1 MRFALLV
8 LVIIFLAPSANVL
21 AQGCSDAG
29 FCTIGSIKP
38 QGADS
43 LNPKKQHLTVLLPF
57 GLGDEG
63 VIVYTPGIQYDVR
76 FNKQWALQ
84 ARLTANYATGSL
96 GNATGLGDIF
106 LATTY
111 SPVTKHT
118 WKTAFTFGTKLPLN
132 NSNITTNGKPLPLQY
147 QSSLGTVDVILGA
160 SITNKKWQLA
170 TAYQQPITGSNGN
183 TFLPEYWGTVDA
195 AKFSQGNNFKRKA
208 DVLLR
213 ASYNFFATKQWK
225 VNGGLLG
232 VYHLGKDTYTNA
244 LNQQMSINGSEGLT
258 LNGTF
263 ALWYQASKK
272 ITLGITGGAPF
283 VVRDVRADGLT
294 RSFVVSPELIFQL

>member
-1 MRFALLV
+1 MRLLLV
-8 LVIIFLAPSANVL
+8 VLVTIFLAPSANVL

-43 LNPKKQHLTVLLPF
+43 LNSKKQSITVLLPF

-76 FNKQWALQ
+76 FSKQWALQ

-96 GNATGLGDIF
+96 GDATGLGDFF

-111 SPVTKHT
+111 SPITKHK

-132 NSNITTNGKPLPLQY
+132 NSNITTNDKPLPLQY
-147 QSSLGTVDVILGA
+147 QSSLGTVDMILGI

-183 TFLPEYWGTVDA
+183 TFLPVFWGTADA
-195 AKFSQGNNFKRKA
+195 AKFAPGNNFKRKA

-213 ASYNFFATKQWK
+213 TGYDLFETKQWK
-225 VNGGLLG
+225 INGGLLG
-232 VYHLGKDTYTNA
+232 VYHLGKDTYRNS
-244 LNQQMSINGSEGLT
+244 LNQEMSINGSEGLT

-263 ALWYQASKK
+263 ALWYQANKK
-272 ITLGITGGAPF
+272 ITLGVTGGVPF

-294 RSFVVSPELIFQL
+294 RSFVVSPELIFRF